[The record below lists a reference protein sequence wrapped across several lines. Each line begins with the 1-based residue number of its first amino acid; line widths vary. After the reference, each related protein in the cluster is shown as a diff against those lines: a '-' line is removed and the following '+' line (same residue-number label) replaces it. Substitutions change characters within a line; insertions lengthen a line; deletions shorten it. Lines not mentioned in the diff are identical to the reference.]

1 MLRGQGGGR
10 KEGRKDALRFCM
22 VVRSPG
28 GALVLCYRMSVSD
41 SGTSVKVRV
50 LMGNPQHTPEHEK
63 SEYTLH
69 IEGSRA

>member
-1 MLRGQGGGR
+1 
-10 KEGRKDALRFCM
+10 M

-50 LMGNPQHTPEHEK
+50 LMGNLQHTPEHRK
-63 SEYTLH
+63 SGYMLH
-69 IEGSRA
+69 IEDWRAYG